1 MNRYRIC
8 DNYSTSYNPKDM
20 NDIYRKFQFQ
30 FSNMLNANEIAR
42 SLNDFEK
49 IYIPDPM
56 FEEQI
61 SIFMNSIGSMAQF
74 CVGYTGI
81 GKTTTIR
88 HCFKLGVSVA
98 PVLNVPSKLT
108 QGKYMIIF
116 PTFLNGYFQSEDKPF
131 DLCPRISSV
140 CTALENAHP
149 DLHDIYKKFE
159 ELKLFFDFIQNHLPH
174 ILESGENI
182 SALAEVSEKEYI
194 LKKLDSAMRIFPLE
208 YYTCKL
214 KYYILKKSD
223 IYDRLVI
230 VLDDIEAMPESFQE
244 QVIADYLHL
253 FDCMQN
259 TEYPQDSN
267 YRVNLLI
274 SLRPHT
280 YRIFSNGIYGRMLSA
295 YSFVSPILKENSVD
309 LNLLFKKRFDFYTE
323 MSHTNIGNPESW
335 ERCYEQLML
344 VNSLFDGQF
353 KRMISNLCF
362 FNVRTSL
369 AEYAKILGNRVWVQG
384 NSARSEFF
392 TISSDEY
399 KFNDITVPRA
409 IGCGNSIVF
418 MGIDGFIIPNFF
430 YTTPYMDY
438 SIQCLLVMQ
447 YFHGKMQI
455 FTGGGVEYGL
465 DSMMLKDVYAEWK
478 KVLDDEHVKQLN
490 IAVQHLYEC
499 KILRKSIMD
508 FEDYQVL
515 DVSKSLKD
523 TSRLYLSP
531 RGVELMN
538 MFRQSSV
545 LLEMLREC
553 AWHEYRGQDSNY
565 YNRCSYELIQ
575 NGKQNELFI
584 DLLEY
589 IEMLCQAEEDF
600 FFSPN
605 GINLCAYREI
615 FGYNLVV
622 EGLMLGVEKSLRI
635 SGKLYNTLIAKKFNQ
650 VHERI
655 EESKK
660 TLWSDS

>member
-1 MNRYRIC
+1 
-8 DNYSTSYNPKDM
+8 
-20 NDIYRKFQFQ
+20 
-30 FSNMLNANEIAR
+30 
-42 SLNDFEK
+42 
-49 IYIPDPM
+49 
-56 FEEQI
+56 
-61 SIFMNSIGSMAQF
+61 
-74 CVGYTGI
+74 
-81 GKTTTIR
+81 
-88 HCFKLGVSVA
+88 
-98 PVLNVPSKLT
+98 
-108 QGKYMIIF
+108 
-116 PTFLNGYFQSEDKPF
+116 
-131 DLCPRISSV
+131 
-140 CTALENAHP
+140 
-149 DLHDIYKKFE
+149 
-159 ELKLFFDFIQNHLPH
+159 
-174 ILESGENI
+174 
-182 SALAEVSEKEYI
+182 
-194 LKKLDSAMRIFPLE
+194 MRIFPLE

-418 MGIDGFIIPNFF
+418 MGIDGSLSKLFLYN
-430 YTTPYMDY
+430 
-438 SIQCLLVMQ
+438 SL
-447 YFHGKMQI
+447 
-455 FTGGGVEYGL
+455 YGL
-465 DSMMLKDVYAEWK
+465 
-478 KVLDDEHVKQLN
+478 
-490 IAVQHLYEC
+490 
-499 KILRKSIMD
+499 
-508 FEDYQVL
+508 
-515 DVSKSLKD
+515 
-523 TSRLYLSP
+523 
-531 RGVELMN
+531 
-538 MFRQSSV
+538 
-545 LLEMLREC
+545 
-553 AWHEYRGQDSNY
+553 
-565 YNRCSYELIQ
+565 
-575 NGKQNELFI
+575 
-584 DLLEY
+584 
-589 IEMLCQAEEDF
+589 
-600 FFSPN
+600 
-605 GINLCAYREI
+605 
-615 FGYNLVV
+615 
-622 EGLMLGVEKSLRI
+622 
-635 SGKLYNTLIAKKFNQ
+635 
-650 VHERI
+650 
-655 EESKK
+655 
-660 TLWSDS
+660 

>member
-1 MNRYRIC
+1 MSRYRIC
-8 DNYSTSYNPKDM
+8 DNYNTYRNAENV

-30 FSNMLNANEIAR
+30 FINMLNANEIAR
-42 SLNDFEK
+42 SSKDFEEM
-49 IYIPDPM
+49 YISDPA
-56 FEEQI
+56 FELQI
-61 SIFMNSIGSMAQF
+61 DTFLNSIGSMAQF

-88 HCFKLGVSVA
+88 HCFKLGVSAA

-116 PTFLNGYFQSEDKPF
+116 PTFLNGYFQSEDKSF

-140 CTALENAHP
+140 CTTLENAHP
-149 DLHDIYKKFE
+149 ELHDIYKKPE
-159 ELKLFFDFIQNHLPH
+159 ELKLFFNFIQNHIPH

-182 SALAEVSEKEYI
+182 NDLVGLSEEESVV
-194 LKKLDSAMRIFPLE
+194 KKLNNTMRTFPLE
-208 YYTCKL
+208 YHTCRL
-214 KYYILKKSD
+214 KYYILRKSD
-223 IYDRLVI
+223 IYDRLI
-230 VLDDIEAMPESFQE
+230 IILDDIEAMPESFQE
-244 QVIADYLHL
+244 RVIADYLHL

-259 TEYPQDSN
+259 TDYPQDSN

-280 YRIFSNGIYGRMLSA
+280 YRMFSNGIYGRLLSA
-295 YSFVSPILKENSVD
+295 YSFAAPIIKEHSVD
-309 LNLLFKKRFDFYTE
+309 LNLLFKKRFDFYTG

-335 ERCYEQLML
+335 DRCYEQLML
-344 VNSLFDGQF
+344 VNNLFDGQF

-369 AEYAKILGNRVWVQG
+369 AEYAKILGNRAWIQG
-384 NSARSEFF
+384 NSLKSDFF
-392 TISSDEY
+392 IISSDEY

-418 MGIDGFIIPNFF
+418 TGIDDSIIPNIF
-430 YTTPYMDY
+430 YTSPYLDY

-447 YFHGKMQI
+447 YYRGKMQI

-465 DSMMLKDVYAEWK
+465 DALPLQKVYAEWEK
-478 KVLDDEHVKQLN
+478 ILDDERVKQLS
-490 IAVQHLYEC
+490 IAMQHLYEC

-508 FEDYQVL
+508 FEDYQTL

-531 RGVELMN
+531 RGIELMN
-538 MFRQSSV
+538 MFEQSSV

-553 AWHEYRGQDSNY
+553 AWHEYRGQDNNY
-565 YNRCSYELIQ
+565 YNRCSHELIR

-589 IEMLCQAEEDF
+589 IEMLRQAEEEF
-600 FFSPN
+600 FFSLN
-605 GINLCAYREI
+605 NINLCEYRNM
-615 FGYNLVV
+615 FGYNLAV
-622 EGLMLGVEKSLRI
+622 ERLMLGIEKSLRF
-635 SGKLYNTLIAKKFNQ
+635 SGKLYNTMIAKKFNQ
-650 VHERI
+650 VLERI
-655 EESKK
+655 QESKK
-660 TLWSDS
+660 ALWGDS